1 MKEEHQHHHDHHHDQ
16 HMGHDANQKKKIKQ
30 HHQEEHKKDHQGSHS
45 GHHEMMIIDFR
56 KRLIVSSILTIPIL
70 LLSPMIQMWFNFTLD
85 IPFGVYTLFLL
96 STIVFLYGGYP
107 FLKGAI
113 DEIKD
118 KNIGMMT
125 LIAMAIS
132 VAYLFSSLTV
142 FGLEG
147 NDFFWELATLIL
159 IMLLGHIIEM
169 KSIINASSALS
180 ALIKLMPHEAH
191 LIDGN
196 HVRDIHLSELKSN
209 DLVLIKPGEKIPA
222 DGIIKKG
229 DGHVNESML
238 TGESKPLRKKIGQ
251 ELIAGSING
260 DSSFELQ
267 VKHIGDDTYL
277 SKIIKLVDD
286 AQHAKSK
293 TQNLAEKT
301 AKVLTY
307 VALIVGFTT
316 FAVWSLLTGDYTFA
330 LARMATVMVIAC
342 PHALGLATPLVVA
355 HSTALSAQNGLLI
368 KKRTP
373 FEQSGKIT
381 TVVFDK
387 TGTLTY
393 GNFGVNFVK
402 VIDETYTKDD
412 AILYAASVE
421 QNSEHPIA
429 RGIVEE
435 AEKLKKKLYKVDEFR
450 AIKGKG
456 VEGIVNKKKIEI
468 VSGKEIGNRELQLPK
483 DLPSH
488 EISTNV
494 FMIIDDKLTAVI
506 GLSDQIRET
515 SFEAIQALKSMG
527 IETWMLTGDNEKTA
541 KEVANTLGLDG
552 YFSEVLPHEKQEKIK
567 ELQKNG
573 HYVAMAGDGVNDAP
587 ALAEAHVGIAI
598 GSGTDVAAETA
609 DIVLVNSNP
618 MDVVKLIYLGKA
630 THKKMIENLIWATG
644 YNVVAIPL
652 AAGVLASINIVI
664 SPAIGA
670 VFMSLSTVIVAI
682 NAKLLKIK

>member
-1 MKEEHQHHHDHHHDQ
+1 MKEKHQHNHDHHDHHMNHDTNQSQTQNHNQ
-16 HMGHDANQKKKIKQ
+16 HKENHHDHSSHHKI
-30 HHQEEHKKDHQGSHS
+30 
-45 GHHEMMIIDFR
+45 MIIDFK
-56 KRLIVSSILTIPIL
+56 KRLIVTSILTIPIL
-70 LLSPMIQMWFNFTLD
+70 LLSPMIQMWFNFTLN
-85 IPFGVYTLFLL
+85 IPYSIYILFVL

-113 DEIKD
+113 DEIKE

-147 NDFFWELATLIL
+147 SDFFWELATLIL

-180 ALIKLMPHEAH
+180 ALIELMPHEAH
-191 LIDGN
+191 LIDGGEIK
-196 HVRDIHLSELKSN
+196 DIHLSNLKSN

-229 DGHVNESML
+229 EGHVNESML
-238 TGESKPLRKKIGQ
+238 TGESKPLRKKVGQ

-260 DSSFELQ
+260 DSSFELE
-267 VKHIGDDTYL
+267 VKHVGDDTYL

-286 AQHAKSK
+286 AQNAKSK

-301 AKVLTY
+301 AKALTY
-307 VALIVGFTT
+307 VALIVGFVT
-316 FAVWSLLTGDYTFA
+316 FAVWSFLTGDYTFA

-393 GNFGVNFVK
+393 GNFGVNFVQVLDDTYSK
-402 VIDETYTKDD
+402 DEII
-412 AILYAASVE
+412 ILAASIE

-435 AEKLKKKLYKVDEFR
+435 AEKLDQKLYKVDNFQ

-456 VEGIVNKKKIEI
+456 VEGNVNQKKIEI
-468 VSGKEIGNRELQLPK
+468 VSGKEIENRNIDLPK

-494 FMIIDDKLTAVI
+494 FMLIDEKLIAVI

-541 KEVANTLGLDG
+541 KEVAQTLELDG

-567 ELQKNG
+567 ELQEKG

-587 ALAEAHVGIAI
+587 ALAQANVGIAI

-618 MDVVKLIYLGKA
+618 NDVVKLIHLGKA

-644 YNVVAIPL
+644 YNVIAIPL
-652 AAGVLASINIVI
+652 AAGVLASIGII
-664 SPAIGA
+664 LSPAIGA

-682 NAKLLKIK
+682 NAKLLKIKQ

>member
-1 MKEEHQHHHDHHHDQ
+1 MKEKHQHNHDHHDHHDHHMNHGTNQSHTQNHNQHKENHHD
-16 HMGHDANQKKKIKQ
+16 HSSHHKI
-30 HHQEEHKKDHQGSHS
+30 
-45 GHHEMMIIDFR
+45 MIIDFK
-56 KRLIVSSILTIPIL
+56 KRLIVTSILTIPIL
-70 LLSPMIQMWFNFTLD
+70 LLSPMIQMWFNFTLN
-85 IPFGVYTLFLL
+85 IPYSIYILFVL

-113 DEIKD
+113 DEIKE

-147 NDFFWELATLIL
+147 SDFFWELATLIL

-180 ALIKLMPHEAH
+180 ALIELMPHEAH
-191 LIDGN
+191 LIESGEIK
-196 HVRDIHLSELKSN
+196 DIHLSNLKSN

-229 DGHVNESML
+229 EGHVNESML
-238 TGESKPLRKKIGQ
+238 TGESKPLRKKVGQ

-260 DSSFELQ
+260 DSSFELE
-267 VKHIGDDTYL
+267 VKHVGDDTYL

-286 AQHAKSK
+286 AQNAKSK

-301 AKVLTY
+301 AKALTY
-307 VALIVGFTT
+307 VALIVGFIT
-316 FAVWSLLTGDYTFA
+316 FAVWSFLTGDYTFA

-393 GNFGVNFVK
+393 GNFGVNFVQVLDDTYSK
-402 VIDETYTKDD
+402 DETI
-412 AILYAASVE
+412 ILAASIE

-435 AEKLKKKLYKVDEFR
+435 AEKLNQKLYKVDHFQ

-456 VEGIVNKKKIEI
+456 VEGIVNQKKIEI
-468 VSGKEIGNRELQLPK
+468 VSGKEIENRNIDLPK

-494 FMIIDDKLTAVI
+494 FMLIDEKLVAVI

-541 KEVANTLGLDG
+541 KEVAQTLELDG

-567 ELQKNG
+567 ELQEKG

-587 ALAEAHVGIAI
+587 ALAQANVGIAI

-618 MDVVKLIYLGKA
+618 NDVVKLIHLGKA

-644 YNVVAIPL
+644 YNVIAIPL
-652 AAGVLASINIVI
+652 AAGVLASIGII
-664 SPAIGA
+664 LSPAIGA

-682 NAKLLKIK
+682 NAKLLKIKQ